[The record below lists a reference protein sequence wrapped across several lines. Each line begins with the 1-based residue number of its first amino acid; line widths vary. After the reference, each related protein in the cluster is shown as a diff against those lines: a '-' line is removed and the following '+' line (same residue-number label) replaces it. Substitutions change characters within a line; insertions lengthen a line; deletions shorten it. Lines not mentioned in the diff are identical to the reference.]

1 MLSVFLILCSEIQLI
16 PESKYFVERQDIFC
30 FFVWIFTNPVQVE
43 LFRNEV
49 RKCSSLII
57 LGFPARNSLLIR
69 RKMVRQK
76 EMPLLVDALIEAEVT
91 VSYIISNCIIS
102 IFEVVGCVISSI
114 WWDTLR
120 WLVVLAAFFL
130 DNKQLWEKGSRTGKS
145 SMIGL
150 GHWRDHWVIV
160 RPRQYR

>member
-1 MLSVFLILCSEIQLI
+1 MLSVSLILCSEIQLI
-16 PESKYFVERQDIFC
+16 PESKYFVERQDTFG

-57 LGFPARNSLLIR
+57 LGFPARNSLLIG
-69 RKMVRQK
+69 RKMIRH
-76 EMPLLVDALIEAEVT
+76 PLLVDALIEAEVI

-130 DNKQLWEKGSRTGKS
+130 DNKQLWEKGSRTGES
-145 SMIGL
+145 SVIGL
-150 GHWRDHWVIV
+150 DHWVIV
-160 RPRQYR
+160 RPRQHR